1 MGRLD
6 NSVFLDQTIPI
17 VNQVYEGLQ
26 DIIYLFHLFIYLSI
40 YLFIIY
46 FDLFIYL
53 FIYLFSKISVIV
65 NNLCHFGCIIITI

>member
-17 VNQVYEGLQ
+17 VSQVYEGLQ
-26 DIIYLFHLFIYLSI
+26 DIIYLFHLFIYL
-40 YLFIIY
+40 
-46 FDLFIYL
+46 FIYYVFWL
-53 FIYLFSKISVIV
+53 IDWFIYLFSKMSVIV